1 MDGTMKDVPIQFYNN
16 DRTRSFKIIVEGI
29 TEEGKMVL
37 IEKIIAPQTK
47 GF

>member
-1 MDGTMKDVPIQFYNN
+1 MQLEISYRCFNN
-16 DRTRSFKIIVEGI
+16 DRTKSFKVVVEGI
-29 TEEGKMVL
+29 TEAGKMVL